1 LFGRSVGLK
10 RNLNGYLRNQLI
22 KFLEPQNGTFYNKK
36 GTVFPGLMAVQVKE
50 MIREFEYSGILI
62 DSNDENSDSS
72 DSNVVKPDVL
82 DNLLNQ

>member
-1 LFGRSVGLK
+1 
-10 RNLNGYLRNQLI
+10 
-22 KFLEPQNGTFYNKK
+22 
-36 GTVFPGLMAVQVKE
+36 MAVQVKE
-50 MIREFEYSGILI
+50 KIREFEYSGILI